1 MVETKLSP
9 SLPASA
15 SPLAAA
21 AADDDM
27 RLVTLPGLEDLCVSH
42 HICIYGR
49 KKEKV
54 STSASMRHACYRPRE
69 EDMGSRTEALHVT
82 RGAVE

>member
-27 RLVTLPGLEDLCVSH
+27 RLVTLPGLEDLCETYV
-42 HICIYGR
+42 CMVERRR
-49 KKEKV
+49 K
-54 STSASMRHACYRPRE
+54 R
-69 EDMGSRTEALHVT
+69 
-82 RGAVE
+82 